1 MIKLTLK
8 QLADFDGKNGNRAY
22 IAYKGRIYDVTDSFL
37 WKGGKHFVR
46 HFAGLDLTE
55 ELKDAPHGDDML
67 QRVPEIGILV
77 DERT

>member
-1 MIKLTLK
+1 MIKLTLR

-46 HFAGLDLTE
+46 HFAGRDLTE

-67 QRVPEIGILV
+67 QRVAEIGILV
-77 DERT
+77 DE

>member
-8 QLADFDGKNGNRAY
+8 QLADFDGKNGNKAY

-46 HFAGLDLTE
+46 HYAGRDLTE

-77 DERT
+77 DE